1 MLEKKSS
8 LSTRQQSKFILTHS
22 ESIEDCSLQRA
33 SDKKKRII
41 IDTKCKTLPRSLQET
56 LNSMPWTASLQGR
69 KSGITGQTLELQPQL
84 TVLQSVDDEFCQHLL
99 QQHRAIL
106 FQCCQKM
113 LDLGE
118 SSQLQEQYCRENKPQ
133 NKNKLFIIY
142 FYY

>member
-1 MLEKKSS
+1 
-8 LSTRQQSKFILTHS
+8 
-22 ESIEDCSLQRA
+22 
-33 SDKKKRII
+33 
-41 IDTKCKTLPRSLQET
+41 
-56 LNSMPWTASLQGR
+56 MPWTASLQGR